1 MEQRQGD
8 VSWSEIAAKVKII
21 GTVVTLLICAELF
34 YRWITHPDDSFS
46 IYQEIIAWIWY
57 QLHTI
62 IFGADTA
69 TLTTSESGL
78 RTVLDF
84 NYHSNLVGSDIPLLG
99 VTDECVGIHEIAFV
113 SFMIWM
119 TPGISRQLKLR
130 GIAAM
135 SLVLSIL
142 NVARLLILYPLAV
155 NGCSDS
161 AGQYGCW
168 SPMWDFHQFM
178 QDSGFMLVILI
189 GWTAW
194 YLVVGG
200 PAKTK
205 EIHDISSLIT
215 LPKKIKQRKP
225 LPKWSIVT
233 LSVAALIAISAVHTL
248 GFDSDSE
255 IERVQSEGCEE
266 IVSAICSEEIRE
278 WDNISGKAWRTL
290 FTSATVSAFALLKID
305 WDVKTDEEE

>member
-1 MEQRQGD
+1 MEQGQGD
-8 VSWSEIAAKVKII
+8 VSWSEIATKVKII
-21 GTVVTLLICAELF
+21 GTVVTLLIGAELF

-46 IYQEIIAWIWY
+46 VYQEIIAWIWFH
-57 QLHTI
+57 LHTI
-62 IFGADTA
+62 IFGADTV
-69 TLTTSESGL
+69 TLTTSETGL

-130 GIAAM
+130 GIVAM
-135 SLVLSIL
+135 SLILSIL
-142 NVARLLILYPLAV
+142 NIARLLILYPLAV

-178 QDSGFMLVILI
+178 QDSGFMLLILI

-194 YLVVGG
+194 YLIVGG
-200 PAKTK
+200 PAKTR
-205 EIHDISSLIT
+205 EIRDISSLIT
-215 LPKKIKQRKP
+215 LPKNIKQRQP
-225 LPKWSIVT
+225 LPQWSIVV
-233 LSVAALIAISAVHTL
+233 LLVAAVIATSAVYTL
-248 GFDSDSE
+248 GFDSGTE
-255 IERVQSEGCEE
+255 KERLEAEGCEG
-266 IVSAICSEEIRE
+266 IVSAICAEEIRE
-278 WDNISGKAWRTL
+278 WNNISGKAWRTL
-290 FTSATVSAFALLKID
+290 LVSGVVSTIAITKVEWESTS
-305 WDVKTDEEE
+305 DEEE